1 MPLPRPQQSL
11 LSGLGVAGAVLAAVV
26 VTFALASGI
35 IAYSLTSE
43 EPLVA
48 SSTALVLDPLRTS
61 DRSDTPL
68 VLRRARAASTGV
80 SARAASAPDRGG
92 AAGAMS
98 PARGR
103 MAVSGGSGDAAAGA
117 SDGPTATAEPTPA
130 ILPRKPVGQAL
141 HDTTHAVTATT
152 DTLARRLD
160 ATGDATRQLVHAA
173 AERTAAALARL
184 LGAPQ
189 G

>member
-61 DRSDTPL
+61 DRTETPL

-92 AAGAMS
+92 AAGSLS

-103 MAVSGGSGDAAAGA
+103 MSVSGGDAAAGA
-117 SDGPTATAEPTPA
+117 SAGPTATAEPTPA

-160 ATGDATRQLVHAA
+160 ASGDATRQLVHAA